1 MFQGINSQIFST
13 FSHEITYI
21 GINFLSV
28 SRSWDYRGWF
38 GENAVFYVKR
48 SKKGDEKP
56 GRWLKARLYFCN
68 RWFRFLICRRVFRRI
83 LCKTHR
89 ESWSKA
95 RLRFDCFFCFIQNRK
110 NEKRSCVFHRAFHQD
125 VLLTKIASLAVILLK
140 NKNYSDFCWYVH
152 RSCFYFSRVRF
163 DFTLR
168 LTWMSIFLTRVSFL
182 ARLKT

>member
-1 MFQGINSQIFST
+1 MESIF
-13 FSHEITYI
+13 FSI
-21 GINFLSV
+21 

-56 GRWLKARLYFCN
+56 GRWLKARLCFCN
-68 RWFRFLICRRVFRRI
+68 WWSRFLICRRVFRRI
-83 LCKTHR
+83 LCKKHR

-95 RLRFDCFFCFIQNRK
+95 WLRFDCFFRFIQNRK

-140 NKNYSDFCWYVH
+140 NKNY
-152 RSCFYFSRVRF
+152 
-163 DFTLR
+163 
-168 LTWMSIFLTRVSFL
+168 IFL
-182 ARLKT
+182 KCYI